1 MGDIIKTF
9 TECLLTMSYARA
21 GWDYQMSA
29 SKRQEE
35 AAAERKALETARKIW
50 ADNQDRHDDLRRAFA
65 DAQPLASMTE
75 IERAA

>member
-9 TECLLTMSYARA
+9 TECLSIMSNSRA
-21 GWDYQMSA
+21 GWDFQLSPA
-29 SKRQEE
+29 QRAKENREE
-35 AAAERKALETARKIW
+35 KEALAKARKIW

>member
-1 MGDIIKTF
+1 MEDITKTF
-9 TECLLTMSYARA
+9 TECLSTMSYARA

-50 ADNQDRHDDLRRAFA
+50 AENIDRHDDLRKAFTET
-65 DAQPLASMTE
+65 QPLASMSE